1 MTSTM
6 LYGSLDE
13 LELFTEAIKRW
24 DIEAL
29 ETLPEYMK
37 ICYLALFNFVH
48 EVSYDTLKDYGWNI
62 LPFIREEKQN
72 GLAMAISQPLMNI

>member
-1 MTSTM
+1 MTSN
-6 LYGSLDE
+6 YFSSC
-13 LELFTEAIKRW
+13 AIRW

-62 LPFIREEKQN
+62 LPFLKEEVFSVFFA
-72 GLAMAISQPLMNI
+72 LL